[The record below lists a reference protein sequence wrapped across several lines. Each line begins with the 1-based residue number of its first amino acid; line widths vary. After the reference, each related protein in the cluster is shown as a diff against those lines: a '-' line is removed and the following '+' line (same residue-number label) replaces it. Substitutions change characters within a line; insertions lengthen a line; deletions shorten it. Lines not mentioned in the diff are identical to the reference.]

1 MEQDKQPVSPFYSRP
16 AMNENKKPTG
26 PFYSRPTMDENG
38 NTPLTI
44 NRPKEDPP
52 NSFATASMVLGIIAI
67 VLILGALAIIL
78 ALLSRG
84 GELKFHSSAKTGIR
98 NSLIA
103 FGIDIA
109 LVAVSCWL
117 VFCNTTFMEDFD
129 NTWEEIY
136 GMPYE
141 EMMEGIQNG
150 TLDYEDIY
158 ENVYENMYDDVYDNI
173 YEKIE

>member
-52 NSFATASMVLGIIAI
+52 NSLVFTCTIYPP
-67 VLILGALAIIL
+67 LILGALAIIL

-141 EMMEGIQNG
+141 EMMEGIQNC

-158 ENVYENMYDDVYDNI
+158 
-173 YEKIE
+173 